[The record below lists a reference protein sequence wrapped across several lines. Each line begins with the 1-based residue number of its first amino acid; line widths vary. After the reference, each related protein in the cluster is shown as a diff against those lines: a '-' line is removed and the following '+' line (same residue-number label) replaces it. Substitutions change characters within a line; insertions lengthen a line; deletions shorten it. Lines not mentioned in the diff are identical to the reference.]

1 MFDNILMVSSYVLIL
16 FILMGVG
23 FATNKLKVLSKTT
36 VRDMTNFVL
45 YFVTPCVLINSYQ
58 REFDK
63 TMLLGLGITL
73 IVAFSSF
80 AINILIAHL
89 VIHDKDK
96 IREKTLIF
104 GSVFPNCGYMSLPLQ
119 GALLGQEGIFYGAT
133 YIAVFQIIVWTY
145 GVFEMS
151 RDAKT
156 ISFKKIVVNP
166 GVMGTL
172 IGLIMFLFSIKL
184 PFVIKEPI
192 SYLAALNTPIPM
204 VIVGYH
210 LADARLKI
218 KGKNSY
224 LSLLLRLV
232 VSPVLMLLGFKV
244 LGVTGAVAIA
254 CIISASAPIAANTTM
269 FSEKFGGDTK
279 HSATMV
285 SLATLLSIITIP
297 IFVGIATTLS

>member
-16 FILMGVG
+16 FILIGVG
-23 FATNKLKVLSKTT
+23 FITNKLKVLSKTT

-63 TMLLGLGITL
+63 TMLAGLGITL
-73 IVAFSSF
+73 IAAFASF

-133 YIAVFQIIVWTY
+133 YIAVFQIMVWTY

-151 RDAKT
+151 RDAKM
-156 ISFKKIVVNP
+156 ISFKKILVNP
-166 GVMGTL
+166 GVLGTL
-172 IGLIMFLFSIKL
+172 IGLVLFLFSIKL

-192 SYLAALNTPIPM
+192 SYLAALNTPVPM

-210 LADARLKI
+210 LADASLKI

-224 LSLLLRLV
+224 ISLILRLV
-232 VSPVLMLLGFKV
+232 VSPALMLLGFKV
-244 LGVTGAVAIA
+244 FGITGAVAVA
-254 CIISASAPIAANTTM
+254 CLISASAPTAANTTM
-269 FSEKFGGDTK
+269 FSEKFGGDIQ

-285 SLATLLSIITIP
+285 SMATLLSIITIP

>member
-1 MFDNILMVSSYVLIL
+1 MFDNILMVGSYVLIL
-16 FILMGVG
+16 FILIGVG
-23 FATNKLKVLSKTT
+23 FITNKLKVLSKAS

-63 TMLLGLGITL
+63 TMLVGLGITL
-73 IVAFSSF
+73 VAAFSSF
-80 AINILIAHL
+80 ALNILIAHL
-89 VIHDKDK
+89 LIHDKDK
-96 IREKTLIF
+96 VREKTLIF

-119 GALLGQEGIFYGAT
+119 GAILGQEGIFYGAT
-133 YIAVFQIIVWTY
+133 YIAVFQIMVWTY

-151 RDAKT
+151 RDAKS
-156 ISFKKIVVNP
+156 ISFKKILVNP

-172 IGLIMFLFSIKL
+172 IGLVMFLFSIKL

-210 LADARLKI
+210 LANASFKI
-218 KGKNSY
+218 KGVNSY
-224 LSLLLRLV
+224 LSILLRLV
-232 VSPVLMLLGFKV
+232 VSPMIMILGFLLFKIS
-244 LGVTGAVAIA
+244 GAVAVACVIA
-254 CIISASAPIAANTTM
+254 AAAPTAANTTM
-269 FSEKFGGDTK
+269 FSEKFGGNVE

-285 SLATLLSIITIP
+285 SLTTLLSIITLSIV
-297 IFVGIATTLS
+297 VGISTII

>member
-1 MFDNILMVSSYVLIL
+1 MFDNILMVSSYVFIL
-16 FILMGVG
+16 FILIGVG
-23 FATNKLKVLSKTT
+23 FCTNKFKILSKTS

-63 TMLLGLGITL
+63 TMLAGLGITL
-73 IVAFSSF
+73 IAAFSSF
-80 AINILIAHL
+80 AINILLARL
-89 VIHDKDK
+89 LIHDKDK

-133 YIAVFQIIVWTY
+133 YIAVFQIMVWTY
-145 GVFEMS
+145 GVLEMS
-151 RDAKT
+151 RDVKN
-156 ISFKKIVVNP
+156 ISFKKILINP
-166 GVMGTL
+166 GVIGTA
-172 IGLIMFLFSIKL
+172 IGLVLFLFSIKL
-184 PFVIKEPI
+184 PFVISEPI

-210 LADARLKI
+210 LANANLKI
-218 KGKNSY
+218 KGINSY
-224 LSLLLRLV
+224 LSIFLRLV
-232 VSPVLMLLGFKV
+232 VSPTLMLLGFSLFKIS
-244 LGVTGAVAIA
+244 GAVAVACVIA
-254 CIISASAPIAANTTM
+254 ASAPTAANTTM

-285 SLATLLSIITIP
+285 SLTTLLSIITMSVV
-297 IFVGIATTLS
+297 VGIATMI

>member
-1 MFDNILMVSSYVLIL
+1 MFDNILMVGSYVLIL

-23 FATNKLKVLSKTT
+23 FLTNKLKVLSKTT

-63 TMLLGLGITL
+63 TMLAGLGITL
-73 IVAFSSF
+73 IAAFSSF
-80 AINILIAHL
+80 AINILLAHL

-96 IREKTLIF
+96 KREKTLIF
-104 GSVFPNCGYMSLPLQ
+104 GSVFSNCGYMSLPLQ

-133 YIAVFQIIVWTY
+133 YIAVFQIMVWTY

-151 RDAKT
+151 RDKKN
-156 ISFKKIVVNP
+156 ISFKKILVNP

-172 IGLIMFLFSIKL
+172 IGLFMFLFSIKL

-210 LADARLKI
+210 LANANLKI
-218 KGKNSY
+218 KGLNSY
-224 LSLLLRLV
+224 LAIFLRLV
-232 VSPVLMLLGFKV
+232 VSPVIMILGFM
-244 LGVTGAVAIA
+244 LFRISGAVAVACVIA
-254 CIISASAPIAANTTM
+254 AAAPTAANTTM
-269 FSEKFGGDTK
+269 FSEKFGGDTE

-285 SLATLLSIITIP
+285 SMATLLSVITMSIV
-297 IFVGIATTLS
+297 VGISTII

>member
-1 MFDNILMVSSYVLIL
+1 MFENMLMVGSYVFIL
-16 FILMGVG
+16 FILIGVG
-23 FATNKLKVLSKTT
+23 FCTNKLKILSKTS

-45 YFVTPCVLINSYQ
+45 YIVTPCVLINSYQ

-63 TMLLGLGITL
+63 TMLAGLGITL
-73 IVAFSSF
+73 IAAFLSF

-96 IREKTLIF
+96 IREKTLIV

-133 YIAVFQIIVWTY
+133 YIAVFQIMVWTY
-145 GVFEMS
+145 GVYEMS
-151 RDAKT
+151 RDAKM
-156 ISFKKIVVNP
+156 ISFKKILVNP

-172 IGLIMFLFSIKL
+172 IGLFMFLFSIKL

-210 LADARLKI
+210 LANANLKI
-218 KGKNSY
+218 KGLNSY
-224 LSLLLRLV
+224 LAIFLRLV
-232 VSPVLMLLGFKV
+232 VSPVIMILGFM
-244 LGVTGAVAIA
+244 LFGISGAVAVACVIA
-254 CIISASAPIAANTTM
+254 AAAPTAANTTM
-269 FSEKFGGDTK
+269 FSEKFGGDTE

-285 SLATLLSIITIP
+285 SMATLLSIITLSIV
-297 IFVGIATTLS
+297 VGISTII

>member
-1 MFDNILMVSSYVLIL
+1 MFDNVLTVGSHVLIL
-16 FILMGVG
+16 FILIGVG
-23 FATNKLKVLSKTT
+23 FITNKLKVLSNKT

-63 TMLLGLGITL
+63 TMLTGLGITL
-73 IVAFSSF
+73 IAAFSSF
-80 AINILIAHL
+80 AINILLAHL
-89 VIHDKDK
+89 LIHDKDK

-133 YIAVFQIIVWTY
+133 YIAVFQIMVWTY
-145 GVFEMS
+145 GVLEMS
-151 RDAKT
+151 RDAKSMS
-156 ISFKKIVVNP
+156 IKKILINP

-192 SYLAALNTPIPM
+192 SYLSALNTPIPM

-210 LADARLKI
+210 LANASLKI
-218 KGKNSY
+218 KGFNSY
-224 LSLLLRLV
+224 LALFLRLI
-232 VSPVLMLLGFKV
+232 VSPVIMLLGFS
-244 LGVTGAVAIA
+244 LFGVSGAVAVA
-254 CIISASAPIAANTTM
+254 CVISASAPTAANTTM
-269 FSEKFGGDTK
+269 FSEKFGGDTEY
-279 HSATMV
+279 SATMV
-285 SLATLLSIITIP
+285 SIATLLSIITMSVV
-297 IFVGIATTLS
+297 VGIATMI